1 MPLTVAGGA
10 GSRGAEHL
18 ASALVD
24 LHVKQGW
31 LASLDYSLGSR
42 GGHAT
47 ARNAS
52 RLCNAL
58 CFQWNHQRR
67 LLQWQQDILARPLE
81 TAVAIPQGDALSP
94 LALGVYMYA
103 GLRFVEVQTPEKC
116 SAKATFHL
124 HG

>member
-1 MPLTVAGGA
+1 MPPTVAGGA

-31 LASLDYSLGSR
+31 LASLDYSLGSH

-52 RLCNAL
+52 RFMQCSLFSVEPPTAPPSMA
-58 CFQWNHQRR
+58 
-67 LLQWQQDILARPLE
+67 AR
-81 TAVAIPQGDALSP
+81 
-94 LALGVYMYA
+94 
-103 GLRFVEVQTPEKC
+103 
-116 SAKATFHL
+116 H
-124 HG
+124 